1 MKILLCCSAG
11 MSTSLLV
18 SKMEVYAKTK
28 AIDCKIWA
36 VGSAEV
42 QKNMGEADVLLLGP
56 QVRYLLSQLK
66 KAGEEKGIPVDAIN
80 PMHYGLCNGEEVL
93 KQAIRLIKGE

>member
-18 SKMEVYAKTK
+18 SKMEASAKSKGIECT
-28 AIDCKIWA
+28 IWA
-36 VGSAEV
+36 VGSTEINE
-42 QKNMGEADVLLLGP
+42 QINKADVLLLGP
-56 QVRYLLSQLK
+56 QVRYMLSQLK
-66 KAGEEKGIPVDAIN
+66 KTGEKIGIPVESIN

-93 KQAIRLIKGE
+93 KQAIQLIKGE